1 MQSCWGPRDLGG
13 QPGVQLDETS
23 GDLGM
28 GVTAFVM
35 RWEGR

>member
-13 QPGVQLDETS
+13 QLGVQLGETS
-23 GDLGM
+23 GDLGV

-35 RWEGR
+35 RREGR

>member
-13 QPGVQLDETS
+13 QLGVQLGEAS
-23 GDLGM
+23 GELGM
-28 GVTAFVM
+28 RVTAFVM